1 MSHESLQNELVAF
14 VDSHISDQDI
24 IRSNIIGAFKKM
36 KETHSQDKPG
46 VGSLGVM
53 IIKHIVDNIKD
64 KVINTSNDIH
74 HALAQFGLCV
84 DFINIFLERLC
95 STERNHDI
103 NGTYTGSLTPYMMC
117 LHMHELVQP
126 LSPSPY
132 RGHGVPNINEL
143 VKNQINQ
150 YHAKILKL
158 WSDVL
163 IRQGKIKSDTIDKMK
178 IIVSAQDGYER
189 KMREL
194 YERCK
199 HLGSFK
205 SNLDESILLEWL
217 ALFNVASIA
226 QITNKYGNVG
236 SLDYIVLVIISQF
249 VPLNNVYGNSGVPQS
264 TNNASKINVLR
275 LTCYVVL
282 PSTVSSRLPIIAY
295 LASDELDQS
304 VRDIGQFPTAE
315 QFLTSMPTA
324 QERFQALK
332 ARLIER
338 RLANQSSLITIEPP
352 ILTAQE
358 RFHALKARFR
368 ERQLANQS
376 SPITIEQ
383 PVLTAHERFQA
394 LKSRLRELQMKQ
406 ASELESKLD
415 GGKKIKSKINK
426 SCRKYRKKSCR

>member
-1 MSHESLQNELVAF
+1 MSIDSLQNELVAF
-14 VDSHISDQDI
+14 VDSHPETFSHQDI
-24 IRSNIIGAFKKM
+24 IRSNIISAFKIM
-36 KETHSQDKPG
+36 KETYSQDKPG

-64 KVINTSNDIH
+64 KVINTSDDIH

-84 DFINIFLERLC
+84 DVINIFLERLC
-95 STERNHDI
+95 VTERNH
-103 NGTYTGSLTPYMMC
+103 NHGTYTSSLTPYDMC
-117 LHMHELVQP
+117 SKMVELVHP

-132 RGHGVPNINEL
+132 VGHGVQNINEL

-150 YHAKILKL
+150 YQAKILKL

-163 IRQGKIKSDTIDKMK
+163 IRQGKIKSDIIDKMK
-178 IIVSAQDGYER
+178 IIVSTKDGYER

-194 YERCK
+194 YEKCK
-199 HLGSFK
+199 YRGSFT
-205 SNLDESILLEWL
+205 SNLEESTLLEWL
-217 ALFNVASIA
+217 SLFNVASIA
-226 QITNKYGNVG
+226 QITNTYGNVG
-236 SLDYIVLVIISQF
+236 SLDYIVFGIISQF
-249 VPLNNVYGNSGVPQS
+249 MPLNNVYGNSGVPPS

-282 PSTVSSRLPIIAY
+282 PTSASSRLPIIAY
-295 LASDELDQS
+295 LSSDELDQS
-304 VRDIGQFPTAE
+304 ALDIGQFPTAE
-315 QFLTSMPTA
+315 QFLTYVPTA
-324 QERFQALK
+324 HERFQALK
-332 ARLIER
+332 SRLIER

-394 LKSRLRELQMKQ
+394 LKSRLRELQMNH
-406 ASELESKLD
+406 A

-426 SCRKYRKKSCR
+426 SCRKYRKRSCR